1 MAQRNNIAANVDWL
15 LVGLYLLLIFMGWL
29 NIYAAVY
36 DANHQSIFDVSQRY
50 GKQLLWIGAALLIA
64 FVIMIIETN
73 FFVFFSYI
81 FYGVTIFLLVLV
93 LVIGKEINGATSWFS
108 VGGVRLQPSEFA
120 KFATGLALARY
131 MSTFDFT
138 IKKLKS
144 LFVMALII
152 FIPAAFIVLQN
163 DTGSALVYFAFV
175 LVLFREGLS
184 GLFLFLGTLIAVLFV
199 LALMVSNFTLILVLS
214 IAALLMYLILNPK
227 ISHFIRVA
235 IFFAVSIAV
244 AILVNSLLG
253 NTYETA
259 DMIMSG
265 SLLGATVTLAYALRT
280 RIRNYTIVS
289 LFFIGAVLFSF
300 SVDYSFHNLMEPHQQ
315 VRINELLG
323 IESNPYGAGYHVN
336 QSKIAIGSGGMWGKG
351 YLNGTQTKFNFVPEQ
366 DTDFI
371 FCTVGEEWG
380 FAGTT
385 LVIALFITLFIR
397 LVLMAERQ
405 RSVFS
410 RIYGYSV
417 AVILFFHFAV
427 NIGMTIG
434 IMPVIGIPLP
444 FFSYGGSSLWS
455 FTILLFIFIRL
466 DASRLENF
474 RDSRNV

>member
-1 MAQRNNIAANVDWL
+1 MAQRNNIWANIDWIT
-15 LVGLYLLLIFMGWL
+15 VGLYLLLIFMGWL

-36 DANHQSIFDVSQRY
+36 DANHQSILDVSQRY
-50 GKQLLWIGAALLIA
+50 GKQLIWIGAALMIA

-73 FFVFFSYI
+73 FYVFFSYI
-81 FYGVTIFLLVLV
+81 FYGITIFLLLLV
-93 LVIGKEINGATSWFS
+93 LLVGKEINGATSWFS
-108 VGGVRLQPSEFA
+108 IGGVRLQPSEFA

-131 MSTFDFT
+131 MSTFDFS
-138 IKKLKS
+138 IKRLKS
-144 LFVMALII
+144 LLMIAVII
-152 FIPAAFIVLQN
+152 FAPAAFIILQN

-199 LALMVSNFTLILVLS
+199 LALIVSNFTLILILI

-227 ISHFIRVA
+227 INQFIRIA
-235 IFFAVSIAV
+235 IYFIISVVLALLANVV
-244 AILVNSLLG
+244 LG
-253 NTYETA
+253 NKYEMS
-259 DMIMSG
+259 DIIMVG
-265 SLLGATVTLAYALRT
+265 SLFGALIALIYSLRK
-280 RIRNYTIVS
+280 RIRNYTIIS
-289 LFFIGAVLFSF
+289 LFFIGAVLFTI
-300 SVDYSFHNLMEPHQQ
+300 SVDYAFNNLMEPHQQ

-385 LVIALFITLFIR
+385 LVIVLFIILFIR
-397 LVLMAERQ
+397 LILLAERQ

>member
-1 MAQRNNIAANVDWL
+1 MAQRNNIWANIDWIT
-15 LVGLYLLLIFMGWL
+15 VGLYLVLIFMGWL

-36 DANHQSIFDVSQRY
+36 DANHQSILDVTQRY
-50 GKQLLWIGAALLIA
+50 GKQLIWIGAALLIA

-73 FFVFFSYI
+73 FYVFFSYI
-81 FYGVTIFLLVLV
+81 FYGITIFLLLLV

-108 VGGVRLQPSEFA
+108 IGGVRLQPAEFA

-131 MSTFDFT
+131 MSTFDFN
-138 IKKLKS
+138 IQKLKS
-144 LFVMALII
+144 MLMLALII
-152 FIPAAFIVLQN
+152 FTPAAFILLQN
-163 DTGSALVYFAFV
+163 DTGSALVYFSFV

-184 GLFLFLGTLIAVLFV
+184 GLFLFLGTMIAILFV
-199 LALMVSNFTLILVLS
+199 LALIISDFTLILVLI
-214 IAALLMYLILNPK
+214 IAALLLYLILNPK
-227 ISHFIRVA
+227 INHFIRVS
-235 IFFAVSIAV
+235 IFFAVSV
-244 AILVNSLLG
+244 ALALLANILMG
-253 NTYETA
+253 NKFELA
-259 DMIMSG
+259 DAIMAG
-265 SLLGATVTLAYALRT
+265 SLLGAVVSAIYSLRT
-280 RIRNYTIVS
+280 RIRNYTIIS
-289 LFFIGAVLFSF
+289 LFFIGALLFTI
-300 SVDYSFHNLMEPHQQ
+300 SVDYAFNNLMEPHQQ

-385 LVIALFITLFIR
+385 LVILLFVTLLIR
-397 LVLMAERQ
+397 LVWLAERQ